1 VPKAIIAREASWVII
16 TPAAAVVLWAGC
28 SAGSNSAA
36 ESSEAGTQDAT
47 TSSSDGGSGGG
58 SGSGSG
64 SSGSSSGSGGGSGS
78 GAGSDSGIRS
88 DSGADSDSPIQSCA
102 PGGPGLSNCGSAAES
117 CCTTL
122 EVPGGTYDR
131 TYDPLDTYGNA
142 TLTADGGPTGEA
154 DPASVSGFR
163 LDKYEVTVGRFR
175 QFVNAVLPADGGPGW
190 IPSAGSGKHT
200 HLNGGNGLNVVGGGY
215 EPGWVTSDD
224 TNLAPT
230 DANLACP
237 GDGTWTSTPAGQET
251 LPISCV
257 NWYEAYAFCIW
268 DGGFLPSAA
277 EWEYAAAGGSQQ
289 REYPWGA
296 TDPGTNSQ
304 YAIYD
309 GYYPDGAP
317 PDAAAGTPGTCNDYL
332 TCLAPV
338 GTATLGAGLWDQLD
352 LAGSMSEWNLDWY
365 AAYVEP
371 CTDCA
376 NLAGGPYRLAWGGSF
391 VDARSALH
399 PAGFEGDTPSNRHFY
414 FGFRCA
420 RTP

>member
-1 VPKAIIAREASWVII
+1 MIAPGAFRAVR
-16 TPAAAVVLWAGC
+16 TLAAVVVLSAGC
-28 SAGSNSAA
+28 DSGSNRGT
-36 ESSEAGTQDAT
+36 EGSEAGPQDAT
-47 TSSSDGGSGGG
+47 SPSSSGGSGGG

-64 SSGSSSGSGGGSGS
+64 AGESSSGGGLPGSSGGSGGDSGSDGGGSDG
-78 GAGSDSGIRS
+78 
-88 DSGADSDSPIQSCA
+88 GADSGPPMQSCA
-102 PGGPGLSNCGSAAES
+102 PGGPGLSNCGNAVES

-122 EVPGGTYDR
+122 EVPGGTFDR
-131 TYDPLDTYGNA
+131 TYDPLDTNGNV
-142 TLTADGGPTGEA
+142 TLAADGGPTGEA

-175 QFVNAVLPADGGPGW
+175 QFVNAVLSGDGGPAW
-190 IPSAGSGKHT
+190 SPPAASGKHT
-200 HLNGGNGLNVVGGGY
+200 HLNGGNGLNSIGGGY
-215 EPGWVTSDD
+215 ESGWVTSDNEYLVP
-224 TNLAPT
+224 TN
-230 DANLACP
+230 ANLACP
-237 GDGTWTSTPAGQET
+237 GVGTWTSTPAGQET
-251 LPISCV
+251 LPMNCV

-317 PDAAAGTPGTCNDYL
+317 PDAAAGTPGTCPDYL
-332 TCLAPV
+332 TCLGPV
-338 GTATLGAGLWDQLD
+338 GTAMLGAGVWDQLD
-352 LAGSMSEWNLDWY
+352 LAGSMSEWTLDWY
-365 AAYVEP
+365 ATYVDP

-376 NLAGGPYRLAWGGSF
+376 NLAGGSARVTHGGSF
-391 VDARSALH
+391 IAGTSALH
-399 PAGFEGDTPSNRHFY
+399 PATIDADTPTYRMFY
-414 FGFRCA
+414 YGFRCA